1 VLARQSV
8 RIVQLHRFLPAGGT
22 TNLSYNPEIH
32 QRRSIRL
39 RGYDYSQPGAY
50 FVTLCTSGREC
61 LFGDVAD
68 GEVALNYVGRVV
80 HEGWS
85 YTEFIRPEV
94 EVDEFVVMPNHLH
107 GIITIRQPEGSV
119 GAHGRAPLPSGN
131 AIFQRPPRSLGS
143 LIAGFK
149 SAATKR
155 INELRH
161 TPGQPVWQ
169 RNYYEHIIRGE
180 TDLNRIRQ
188 YIRDNPARWT
198 EDIYN
203 PARISRGEP

>member
-1 VLARQSV
+1 M
-8 RIVQLHRFLPAGGT
+8 
-22 TNLSYNPEIH
+22 NYNPKTH

-39 RGYDYSQPGAY
+39 RGYDYSQPGSY
-50 FVTLCTSGREC
+50 FVTVCTSNREC
-61 LFGDVAD
+61 LFGNVAD
-68 GEVALNYVGRVV
+68 GEVALNHVGRVV
-80 HEGWS
+80 DEEWS
-85 YTEFIRPEV
+85 YTEIIRPEV

-119 GAHGRAPLPSGN
+119 GAHGRAPLPAGH
-131 AIFQRPPRSLGS
+131 ALLQRPPRSLGS
-143 LIAGFK
+143 LIAGFN

-155 INELRH
+155 INQSRH
-161 TPGQPVWQ
+161 TPSQPVWQ
-169 RNYYEHIIRGE
+169 RNYYEHVIRGE

-203 PARISRGEP
+203 PTNVSM